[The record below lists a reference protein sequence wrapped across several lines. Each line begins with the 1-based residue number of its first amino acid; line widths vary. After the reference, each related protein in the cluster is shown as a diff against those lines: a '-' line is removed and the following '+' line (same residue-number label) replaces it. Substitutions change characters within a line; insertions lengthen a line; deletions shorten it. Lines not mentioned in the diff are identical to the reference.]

1 MQKSEVN
8 ERIFRCLDNPSIHPI
23 HFSQI
28 GSWIRCQIGCR
39 IGCRIGTVVQN
50 IAYVWYSLHF
60 LISCICVFVNLY
72 LFICV
77 FVYLTVGNISF
88 YVLGPWAF

>member
-28 GSWIRCQIGCR
+28 GSWIRCQMSDRMSDWNSCSE
-39 IGCRIGTVVQN
+39 
-50 IAYVWYSLHF
+50 YSICLVF
-60 LISCICVFVNLY
+60 LALPHKLYLCICEFVFVYLCICVFDSWEYQFLRPW
-72 LFICV
+72 
-77 FVYLTVGNISF
+77 T
-88 YVLGPWAF
+88 LGF